1 MHIYSYINRHLITY
15 ISEVFIYKL
24 SYNIYRGKGIGW
36 TTQRVARCLILQL
49 VLHPNKPILAS
60 QGQSRSLAQRFDN
73 GEIMGIRRIKNMLF
87 GKRRVE
93 IYSTPDDKRPVKL
106 VPDGPDSW
114 RVVYDD

>member
-1 MHIYSYINRHLITY
+1 
-15 ISEVFIYKL
+15 
-24 SYNIYRGKGIGW
+24 
-36 TTQRVARCLILQL
+36 
-49 VLHPNKPILAS
+49 
-60 QGQSRSLAQRFDN
+60 
-73 GEIMGIRRIKNMLF
+73 MGIRRIRNMLF